1 MVRRAKFLVTGGA
14 GFIGSNLV
22 AELVRRRERVRVFD
36 NFATGKRENTAE
48 FVDNLEMGGR

>member
-1 MVRRAKFLVTGGA
+1 
-14 GFIGSNLV
+14 
-22 AELVRRRERVRVFD
+22 VFD